1 MKIAVFNP
9 KSDFLKEQQVTLTDI
24 GKVSFVDEYKEYPLN
39 QLIEIVKDAE
49 ILAVNP
55 DILGGFE
62 KARDKLVIIMETLP
76 KLKGIALGT
85 TSYGWVDLDYCRKRK
100 IVVCNL
106 PAKLQR
112 ETIAEHTIALLLCA
126 SKQIILT
133 DRRTQKG
140 QYKLEMGFELKGKTL
155 GIIGLGNIGSRV
167 AEIAK
172 CFGMRVIACNR
183 SPKSQNGVE
192 IKTFDEVLRES
203 DIISIHVTHVAENK
217 GLISK
222 KEIHKI
228 KKGAIIINI
237 ADREMVDEGAM
248 AEAIRSKKAATYIY
262 EAEDLINT
270 PLAGLENAVGL
281 QGFGWYTSEVMKAL
295 METWVENIVA
305 LAKNKPK
312 NMVEL

>member
-1 MKIAVFNP
+1 MKIVIFNP
-9 KSDFLKEQQVTLTDI
+9 KSDFLKEQQITLTNI

-39 QLIEIVKDAE
+39 QLIEIAKDAE
-49 ILAVNP
+49 IIAVNP

-62 KARDKLVIIMETLP
+62 KAKNRLVTIMETLP
-76 KLKGIALGT
+76 RLKGIAFGT

-100 IVVCNL
+100 IVVCSL
-106 PAKLQR
+106 PAKLQS
-112 ETIAEHTIALLLCA
+112 ETIAEQTIALLLCA

-183 SPKSQNGVE
+183 SPKSQNSVE
-192 IKTFDEVLRES
+192 MKTLGEILRES
-203 DIISIHVTHVAENK
+203 DAISIHATHVNENK

-237 ADREMVDEGAM
+237 ADREMVDEEAM
-248 AEAIRSKKAATYIY
+248 AEAIRSKKVATYIY

-270 PLAGLENAVGL
+270 PLADLENAIGL
-281 QGFGWYTSEVMKAL
+281 QGFGWYTSEVMTAL

-305 LAKNKPK
+305 LAKNKSK